1 MKPAADTGTLKV
13 PKTRL
18 CELWDGQ
25 AKIKILKISASP
37 ADQSSRRKMG
47 ERQEWKTSSLRLRRK
62 RPETVENR

>member
-25 AKIKILKISASP
+25 KKIKILKISAL

-47 ERQEWKTSSLRLRRK
+47 ERHEWKTSSLRLRRK